1 MNGIQIA
8 AVMVFDQLYWYCT
21 YNQSSDLP
29 ELGRRWLLGE
39 RPHTVPLARLSL
51 NTDEHDC
58 GRGRSG
64 GVKILDSVA

>member
-1 MNGIQIA
+1 MSEWNTNSGSQGVGSAIL
-8 AVMVFDQLYWYCT
+8 VL
-21 YNQSSDLP
+21 YNQYSDLP

-39 RPHTVPLARLSL
+39 RQHTVPLARLSL